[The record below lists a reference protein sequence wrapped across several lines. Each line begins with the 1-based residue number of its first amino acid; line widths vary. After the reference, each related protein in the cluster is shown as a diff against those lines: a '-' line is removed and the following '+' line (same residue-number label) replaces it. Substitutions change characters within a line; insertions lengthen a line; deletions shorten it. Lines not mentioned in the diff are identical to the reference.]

1 MLSISK
7 ALSSGQ
13 APTYHKMEF
22 TSGTQSYYK
31 QDGAVER
38 ELFQQAPRATPASR
52 KFNCERVSEHMRV
65 VTLCTSVDSPDV
77 CQLEESF
84 PVRPLERLGSTAR
97 VPVA

>member
-38 ELFQQAPRATPASR
+38 ELFQQAPRSLL
-52 KFNCERVSEHMRV
+52 K
-65 VTLCTSVDSPDV
+65 
-77 CQLEESF
+77 
-84 PVRPLERLGSTAR
+84 
-97 VPVA
+97 